1 MLVVNK
7 VLKDWK
13 RKMPYIAQKDRNRL
27 DNTIDEL
34 IGILKG
40 SENDGNV
47 NYTITRILNGAF
59 SDRDGEWR
67 YASLARAI
75 GCVECVKLEMYR
87 RQVAPYEDLAV
98 YKNGDILEYQN
109 S

>member
-1 MLVVNK
+1 
-7 VLKDWK
+7 
-13 RKMPYIAQKDRNRL
+13 MPYIIQGFRDRF
-27 DNTIDEL
+27 DEKINEL
-34 IGILKG
+34 VQLLKYS

-47 NYTITRILNGAF
+47 NYVITRILNGAF
-59 SDRDGEWR
+59 SGQDGEWR

-75 GCVECVKLEMYR
+75 GCVECVKQEMYR

-98 YKNGDILEYQN
+98 YKNGDISDYQN